1 MFCQKIVGKLP
12 CIQKYIAYLQ
22 TFLPFFPTLFTG
34 FYFNYIFDFRSVE
47 VNFGQRD
54 PWFKPPPG
62 FVFIEQVPF
71 HQRVRGM
78 IPSSK
83 ASDCEV
89 SQK

>member
-1 MFCQKIVGKLP
+1 MYTKIHCL
-12 CIQKYIAYLQ
+12 L
-22 TFLPFFPTLFTG
+22 TNFLPFFPSLFYLQV
-34 FYFNYIFDFRSVE
+34 FIFNYIFGFRSVE

-78 IPSSK
+78 IPPSK
-83 ASDCEV
+83 VSDCEV
-89 SQK
+89 RQK